1 MLPWGSCPEGKSAGL
16 RGTIVCCLPIMKL
29 AIHLRKPF
37 FLLNTQALEMGI
49 VDLNLPFDGFS
60 RASGLPFRYSLSSFW
75 RQKEGKT
82 ARLTQLRLKR
92 KALSLHPQNSPCT
105 NVVNTQSSGLLAL
118 LPLA

>member
-1 MLPWGSCPEGKSAGL
+1 LKANLVGCEAQ
-16 RGTIVCCLPIMKL
+16 
-29 AIHLRKPF
+29 F
-37 FLLNTQALEMGI
+37 FWLNTQALEMGI

-60 RASGLPFRYSLSSFW
+60 RASGLPFRYRLSSFW

-92 KALSLHPQNSPCT
+92 KALSLHPQNSPWT
-105 NVVNTQSSGLLAL
+105 NVKNTRSSGLLAL